1 MITLDFTAVVPIA
14 GTPTTL
20 VIDRTGHIAGAVFGT
35 ATYPELTA
43 ILAKVT
49 GQAAA

>member
-1 MITLDFTAVVPIA
+1 VVPIA

-35 ATYPELTA
+35 ATYPDLTG
-43 ILAKVT
+43 ILAQVPGKT
-49 GQAAA
+49 AG

>member
-1 MITLDFTAVVPIA
+1 MPIA

-20 VIDRTGHIAGAVFGT
+20 VVDRTGHIAGAVFGT
-35 ATYPELTA
+35 VTYPELTA

-49 GQAAA
+49 AEGG